1 MLPRTWIG
9 RAVVIIRPSAT
20 KAMLACLRIDAC
32 WSRTHLLRGLGRLG
46 LGNAG
51 RVISSPAEVGEL
63 LGAAAEGGHY
73 DWCVLNRRLEHNKR
87 HVSNIDHLGS
97 STFRIQRGTKKKRY
111 VLEPETIPTMPPK
124 WDLRQAGKSPAMAV
138 THQLRNLVGGN
149 QSNWG
154 DKARGSRNAAESN
167 VAPEW
172 CRIPLRVGSVL
183 GKLWMGDFNKTMAR
197 QKSDCLGR
205 TGMP

>member
-73 DWCVLNRRLEHNKR
+73 DWCVLNRR
-87 HVSNIDHLGS
+87 
-97 STFRIQRGTKKKRY
+97 
-111 VLEPETIPTMPPK
+111 
-124 WDLRQAGKSPAMAV
+124 
-138 THQLRNLVGGN
+138 QLRNLVGGN